1 MTKCM
6 CAGNTEA
13 GPGYVTCS
21 ETDPAA
27 ALPNNKK
34 IEVIGFLHLLEF
46 ENTIKYLHQFSPQRN
61 PPSPPHPP
69 PHIGKN
75 VLPSLSQM
83 LEEKVSNH

>member
-1 MTKCM
+1 MYYFTITLLFTLTTYGEGKHHYIKIHEMTKCM

-34 IEVIGFLHLLEF
+34 IEVISDRKDFVQ
-46 ENTIKYLHQFSPQRN
+46 I
-61 PPSPPHPP
+61 
-69 PHIGKN
+69 
-75 VLPSLSQM
+75 
-83 LEEKVSNH
+83 